1 MGHIS
6 GMNESDRA
14 ELKSRIL
21 ARLEDIAA
29 ENALGEAAQGVVTLD
44 QQSVGRLSRM
54 DALQAQA
61 MAKAQQG
68 LRDSEAARLKA
79 ALARMDEDE
88 YGYCEDCGE
97 EIAVARLMLNP
108 AAPKCISCARG

>member
-6 GMNESDRA
+6 EMNESDRA
-14 ELKSRIL
+14 ELKGLIS
-21 ARLEDIAA
+21 ARLEEIAA
-29 ENALGEAAQGVVTLD
+29 ENALGEDGQAVVALD

-68 LRDSEAARLKA
+68 LRDGEAARLKA
-79 ALARMDEDE
+79 ALARMGEDE
-88 YGYCEDCGE
+88 YGFCEDCGE
-97 EIAVARLMLNP
+97 EIAVARLRLNP

>member
-1 MGHIS
+1 
-6 GMNESDRA
+6 MNESDRA

-21 ARLEDIAA
+21 DRLKEIAA
-29 ENALGEAAQGVVTLD
+29 ENALGEDGQAVVALD

-68 LRDSEAARLKA
+68 LRDGEATRLKA

-97 EIAVARLMLNP
+97 EIAAARLRLNP